1 TAHSDRDRMNCRRCM
16 ATLGGPGCQYVRH
29 RTESHASFAYC
40 GADNLK
46 GPAMNKFTVQA
57 IALSIGLAFSAGAAA
72 MTKDEYKSA
81 KASIAAQ
88 FKSDNA
94 ACKSMTGNAKDICKA
109 EAKGKEKVAKA
120 ELEESYKP
128 SDKHARDVTK
138 AKADAQYAV
147 AKERCDDQK
156 GKAKKACISEA
167 KAAKKSSLA
176 SAEKPARQA
185 DADRPAARQQ
195 RTQVAKSTSKT
206 QKAGQYIDDS
216 VITGKVKAAVLEEP
230 SLKSAEINVETYKGK
245 VQLSGFVRSRTDINK
260 AVEVARKVE
269 GVKSVDNSM
278 IVKGQQ

>member
-1 TAHSDRDRMNCRRCM
+1 
-16 ATLGGPGCQYVRH
+16 
-29 RTESHASFAYC
+29 
-40 GADNLK
+40 
-46 GPAMNKFTVQA
+46 MNKFTMQA
-57 IALSIGLAFSAGAAA
+57 IALSIGLAFSAGAAAA

-88 FKSDNA
+88 FKSDKA

-120 ELEESYKP
+120 ELQESYKP
-128 SDKHARDVTK
+128 SAKHAQDVTK

-147 AKERCDDQK
+147 AKERCDDK
-156 GKAKKACISEA
+156 SGKDKKACVSEA
-167 KAAKKSSLA
+167 KAEKNRTLA
-176 SAEKPARQA
+176 SAEKPAKRA
-185 DADRPAARQQ
+185 DSEQQPAARQQ
-195 RTQVAKSTSKT
+195 RTQVAKSTSKK
-206 QKAGQYIDDS
+206 QKAGEYVEDS

-230 SLKSAEINVETYKGK
+230 TLKSAEINVETYKGK

-260 AVEVARKVE
+260 AVQVARKVE